1 MGALDKA
8 GSTPPPPPP
17 PSSSPA
23 KVQTGWP
30 SWAKKTVWTVIL
42 IAVVVAAYFIL
53 AAFLPRW
60 WAQRVGNM
68 AAESMGQG
76 ILTGLGFGL
85 VCTLVTLLFLFL
97 AFGARRWSRRK
108 FFVPAFLILAI
119 VVSIPN
125 LLTLGIV
132 LGAGNGAHAG
142 ERILDVQ
149 APGFRGATLIGV
161 IIGAVVF
168 AAITLVGFQMRRR
181 PAKGADAPAPA
192 TGGPTDTPTPH

>member
-17 PSSSPA
+17 PPA

-30 SWAKKTVWTVIL
+30 SWAKKTVWTIIL

-68 AAESMGQG
+68 ASESMGQG

-85 VCTLVTLLFLFL
+85 VCTLLTLLFLFL
-97 AFGARRWSRRK
+97 AFGARRWSRRS
-108 FFVPAFLILAI
+108 FFVPVFLILAI
-119 VVSIPN
+119 VASIPN

-161 IIGAVVF
+161 IIGVVIF
-168 AAITLVGFQMRRR
+168 VAIALVGFQMRRR
-181 PAKGADAPAPA
+181 PAKGAAAPAPTPGA
-192 TGGPTDTPTPH
+192 DGPADTPTAP